1 MYKVR
6 FHLGRGKNFMKWQ
19 VTSNLNTG
27 DGTGAKHIVSYINPQ
42 ENQLAMLGCKLSV
55 QPTAAQK
62 IHDGANK
69 TVCAWIEC
77 EAVQVLEVNRLTPNE
92 QDYRIKFNPRQSPNW
107 TDGYNNVV
115 SGNEYEILF
124 TNDRTLWVVGD
135 AYECGT
141 SDLV

>member
-27 DGTGAKHIVSYINPQ
+27 DGTGAKHIVSYINPE
-42 ENQLAMLGCKLSV
+42 ENQLAMLGCKLSL

-77 EAVQVLEVNRLTPNE
+77 ESVQVLEVNRLKPNE

-115 SGNEYEILF
+115 SGKEYEILF

>member
-27 DGTGAKHIVSYINPQ
+27 DGTGAKHIVSYINPE
-42 ENQLAMLGCKLSV
+42 ENQLAMLGCKLSL

-77 EAVQVLEVNRLTPNE
+77 ESVQVLEVNRLKPNE

-107 TDGYNNVV
+107 TDGYNNIV

-124 TNDRTLWVVGD
+124 TNDRTLWVVGE
-135 AYECGT
+135 AYECGS

>member
-27 DGTGAKHIVSYINPQ
+27 DGTGAKHVVSYVNPQ
-42 ENQLAMLGCKLSV
+42 DNQLAMLGCKLSL

-77 EAVQVLEVNRLTPNE
+77 ESVQVLEVNRLKPNE
-92 QDYRIKFNPRQSPNW
+92 QDYRIKFNPRQNPEW

-124 TNDRTLWVVGD
+124 TNDRTLWVVGET
-135 AYECGT
+135 YECGT

>member
-27 DGTGAKHIVSYINPQ
+27 DGTGAKHVVSYVNPQ
-42 ENQLAMLGCKLSV
+42 ENQLAMLGCKLSL

-77 EAVQVLEVNRLTPNE
+77 EAVQVLEVNRLKPNE
-92 QDYRIKFNPRQSPNW
+92 QDYRIKFNPRQNPEW

>member
-6 FHLGRGKNFMKWQ
+6 FHLGRGTNFMKWQ
-19 VTSNLNTG
+19 ITSNLNTG
-27 DGTGAKHIVSYINPQ
+27 DGTGAKHVVSYVNPQ
-42 ENQLAMLGCKLSV
+42 ENQLAMLGCKLSL

-77 EAVQVLEVNRLTPNE
+77 EAVQVLEVNRLKPNE

-107 TDGYNNVV
+107 TDGYNNIV

>member
-19 VTSNLNTG
+19 VKYLGTEYGG
-27 DGTGAKHIVSYINPQ
+27 DDRVSYVSPQ
-42 ENQLAMLGCKLSV
+42 NNQLAMIGCKLSL

-77 EAVQVLEVNRLTPNE
+77 EAVQVLDVNRLKPNE
-92 QDYRIKFNPRQSPNW
+92 QDYRIKFNPHQSPNW
-107 TDGYNNVV
+107 TDGYNNII
-115 SGNEYEILF
+115 SGNKYEILF
-124 TNDRTLWVVGD
+124 TNDRTLWVVGE

>member
-27 DGTGAKHIVSYINPQ
+27 DGTGAKHVVSYVDPQ
-42 ENQLAMLGCKLSV
+42 DNQLAMLGCKLSL

-77 EAVQVLEVNRLTPNE
+77 ESVQVLEVNRLKPNE
-92 QDYRIKFNPRQSPNW
+92 QDYRIKFNPRQNPEW

-124 TNDRTLWVVGD
+124 TNDRTLWVVGET
-135 AYECGT
+135 YECGT

>member
-27 DGTGAKHIVSYINPQ
+27 DGTGAKHVVSYVNPQ
-42 ENQLAMLGCKLSV
+42 ENQLAMLGCKLSL

-77 EAVQVLEVNRLTPNE
+77 EAVQVLEVNRIKPNE

-124 TNDRTLWVVGD
+124 TNDRTLWVVGE

>member
-6 FHLGRGKNFMKWQ
+6 FHLGRGKHFMHWQ
-19 VTSNLNTG
+19 IKSKLNTG
-27 DGTGAKHIVSYINPQ
+27 DGTGAKEVVNYVYPQ
-42 ENQLAMLGCKLSV
+42 HNQLAMLGCKLSV
-55 QPTAAQK
+55 QSTAAQK

-77 EAVQVLEVNRLTPNE
+77 EAVQVLEANRLKPNE

-107 TDGYNNVV
+107 TDGYNNIV

-141 SDLV
+141 SDMV

>member
-27 DGTGAKHIVSYINPQ
+27 DGTGAKHVVSYVNPQ
-42 ENQLAMLGCKLSV
+42 ENQLAMLGCKLSL

-77 EAVQVLEVNRLTPNE
+77 EAVQVLEVNRLKPNE

-124 TNDRTLWVVGD
+124 TNDRTLWVVGE

>member
-6 FHLGRGKNFMKWQ
+6 FHLGRGEHFMHWQ
-19 VTSNLNTG
+19 IKSKLNTG
-27 DGTGAKHIVSYINPQ
+27 DGTGAKEIVDYVDPLD
-42 ENQLAMLGCKLSV
+42 NQLAMLGCKLSL

-77 EAVQVLEVNRLTPNE
+77 ESVQVLEVNRLKPNE
-92 QDYRIKFNPRQSPNW
+92 QDYRIKFNPRQNPEW

-124 TNDRTLWVVGD
+124 TNDRTLWVVGET
-135 AYECGT
+135 YECGT

>member
-27 DGTGAKHIVSYINPQ
+27 DGTGAKHVVSYVNPQ
-42 ENQLAMLGCKLSV
+42 ENQLAMLGCKLSL

-77 EAVQVLEVNRLTPNE
+77 ESVQVLEVNRLKPNE
-92 QDYRIKFNPRQSPNW
+92 QDYRIKFNPRQNPEW

>member
-6 FHLGRGKNFMKWQ
+6 FHLGRGEHFMHWQ
-19 VTSNLNTG
+19 IKSKLNTG
-27 DGTGAKHIVSYINPQ
+27 DGTGAKEIVDYVDPLD
-42 ENQLAMLGCKLSV
+42 NQLAMLGCKLSL

-62 IHDGANK
+62 MHDGANK

-77 EAVQVLEVNRLTPNE
+77 ESVQVLEVNRLKPNE
-92 QDYRIKFNPRQSPNW
+92 QDYRVKFNPRQNPEW

-115 SGNEYEILF
+115 SGNEYEIIF
-124 TNDRTLWVVGD
+124 TNDRTLWVVGET
-135 AYECGT
+135 YECGT

>member
-6 FHLGRGKNFMKWQ
+6 FHLGRGEHFMHWQ
-19 VTSNLNTG
+19 IKSKLNTG
-27 DGTGAKHIVSYINPQ
+27 DGTGAKEIVDYVDPLD
-42 ENQLAMLGCKLSV
+42 NQLAMLGCKLSL

-77 EAVQVLEVNRLTPNE
+77 ESVQVLEVNRLKPNE
-92 QDYRIKFNPRQSPNW
+92 QDYRIKFNPRQNPEW

-115 SGNEYEILF
+115 SGNEYEIIF
-124 TNDRTLWVVGD
+124 TNDRTLWVVGET
-135 AYECGT
+135 YECGT

>member
-27 DGTGAKHIVSYINPQ
+27 DGTGAKHVVSYVNPQ
-42 ENQLAMLGCKLSV
+42 ENQLAMLGCKLSL

-77 EAVQVLEVNRLTPNE
+77 ESVQVLEVNRLKPNE
-92 QDYRIKFNPRQSPNW
+92 QDYRIKFNPRQNPEW

-135 AYECGT
+135 AYECGS

>member
-1 MYKVR
+1 
-6 FHLGRGKNFMKWQ
+6 
-19 VTSNLNTG
+19 
-27 DGTGAKHIVSYINPQ
+27 
-42 ENQLAMLGCKLSV
+42 MLGCKLSL
-55 QPTAAQK
+55 QPTAAKK

-77 EAVQVLEVNRLTPNE
+77 EAVQVLEVNRLKPNE

-107 TDGYNNVV
+107 TDGYNNIV

-124 TNDRTLWVVGD
+124 TNDRTLWVVGE

>member
-27 DGTGAKHIVSYINPQ
+27 DGTGAKHVVSYVNPQ
-42 ENQLAMLGCKLSV
+42 ENQLAMLGCKLSL

-77 EAVQVLEVNRLTPNE
+77 EAVQVLEVNRLKPNE

>member
-27 DGTGAKHIVSYINPQ
+27 DGTGAKHVVSYVNPQ
-42 ENQLAMLGCKLSV
+42 ENQLAMLGCKLSL

-77 EAVQVLEVNRLTPNE
+77 EAVQVLEVNRLKPNE

-124 TNDRTLWVVGD
+124 TNDRTIWVVGD
-135 AYECGT
+135 AYDCGT

>member
-27 DGTGAKHIVSYINPQ
+27 DGTGAKHVVSYVNPQ
-42 ENQLAMLGCKLSV
+42 ENQLAMLGCKLSL

-77 EAVQVLEVNRLTPNE
+77 ESVQVLEVNRLKPNE

-124 TNDRTLWVVGD
+124 TNDRTLWVVGE

>member
-27 DGTGAKHIVSYINPQ
+27 DGTGAKHVVSYVDPLD
-42 ENQLAMLGCKLSV
+42 NQLAMLGCKLSL

-77 EAVQVLEVNRLTPNE
+77 ESVQVLEVNRLKPNE
-92 QDYRIKFNPRQSPNW
+92 QDYRIKFNPRQNPEW

-124 TNDRTLWVVGD
+124 TNDRTLWVVGET
-135 AYECGT
+135 YECGT

>member
-6 FHLGRGKNFMKWQ
+6 FHLGRGEHFMHWQ
-19 VTSNLNTG
+19 IKSKLNTG
-27 DGTGAKHIVSYINPQ
+27 DGTGAKEIVDYVDPLD
-42 ENQLAMLGCKLSV
+42 NQLAMLGCKLSL

-77 EAVQVLEVNRLTPNE
+77 ESVQVLEVNRLKPNE
-92 QDYRIKFNPRQSPNW
+92 QDYRIKFNPRQNPEW

-124 TNDRTLWVVGD
+124 TNDRTLWVVGE
-135 AYECGT
+135 AYECGS

>member
-6 FHLGRGKNFMKWQ
+6 FHLGRGKNFMNWQ

-77 EAVQVLEVNRLTPNE
+77 EAVQVLEVNRLKPNE

>member
-27 DGTGAKHIVSYINPQ
+27 DGTGAKHVVSYVNPQ
-42 ENQLAMLGCKLSV
+42 GNQLAMLGCKLSL

-77 EAVQVLEVNRLTPNE
+77 ESVQVLEVNRLKPNE
-92 QDYRIKFNPRQSPNW
+92 QDYRIKFNPRQNPEW

-115 SGNEYEILF
+115 SGNEYEIIF
-124 TNDRTLWVVGD
+124 TNDRTLWVVGET
-135 AYECGT
+135 YECGT

>member
-27 DGTGAKHIVSYINPQ
+27 DGTGAKHVVSYINPQ
-42 ENQLAMLGCKLSV
+42 NNQLAMLGCKLSL
-55 QPTAAQK
+55 QPTAAKK

-77 EAVQVLEVNRLTPNE
+77 EAVQVLEVNRLKPNE

-107 TDGYNNVV
+107 TDGYNNIV

-124 TNDRTLWVVGD
+124 TDDRTLWVVGD

>member
-42 ENQLAMLGCKLSV
+42 ENQLAMLGCKLSL

-77 EAVQVLEVNRLTPNE
+77 EAVQVLEVNRIKPNE

-124 TNDRTLWVVGD
+124 TNDRTLWVVGE

>member
-27 DGTGAKHIVSYINPQ
+27 DGTGAKHVVSYVNPQ
-42 ENQLAMLGCKLSV
+42 ENQLAMLGCKLSL

-77 EAVQVLEVNRLTPNE
+77 EAVQVLEVNRLKPNE

-107 TDGYNNVV
+107 TDGYNNII

-124 TNDRTLWVVGD
+124 TNDRTLWVVGE

>member
-27 DGTGAKHIVSYINPQ
+27 DGTGAKHVVSYVNPQ
-42 ENQLAMLGCKLSV
+42 ENQLAMLGCKLSL

-77 EAVQVLEVNRLTPNE
+77 EAVQVLEVNRLKPNE

-107 TDGYNNVV
+107 TDGYNNIV

-124 TNDRTLWVVGD
+124 TNDRTIWVVGD
-135 AYECGT
+135 AYDCGT

>member
-6 FHLGRGKNFMKWQ
+6 FHLGRGKNFMKWE

-27 DGTGAKHIVSYINPQ
+27 DGTGAKHVVSYVNPQ
-42 ENQLAMLGCKLSV
+42 ENQLAMLGCKLSL

-77 EAVQVLEVNRLTPNE
+77 ESVQVLEVNRLKPNE
-92 QDYRIKFNPRQSPNW
+92 QDYRIKFNPRQNPEW

-124 TNDRTLWVVGD
+124 TNDRTLWVVGET
-135 AYECGT
+135 YECGT

>member
-6 FHLGRGKNFMKWQ
+6 FHLGRGEHFMHWQ
-19 VTSNLNTG
+19 IKSKLNTG
-27 DGTGAKHIVSYINPQ
+27 DGTGAKEIVDYVDPLD
-42 ENQLAMLGCKLSV
+42 NQLAMLGCKLSL

-77 EAVQVLEVNRLTPNE
+77 ESVQVLEVNRLKPNE
-92 QDYRIKFNPRQSPNW
+92 QDYRIKFNPRQNPEW

-135 AYECGT
+135 AYECGS

>member
-77 EAVQVLEVNRLTPNE
+77 EAVQVLEVNRLKPNE

-107 TDGYNNVV
+107 TDGYNNIV

>member
-27 DGTGAKHIVSYINPQ
+27 DGTGAKHVVSYINPS
-42 ENQLAMLGCKLSV
+42 ENQLAMLGCKLSL

-77 EAVQVLEVNRLTPNE
+77 ESVQVLEVNRLKPNE
-92 QDYRIKFNPRQSPNW
+92 QDYRIKFNPRQNPEW

-124 TNDRTLWVVGD
+124 TNDRTLWVVGE
-135 AYECGT
+135 AYECGS

>member
-27 DGTGAKHIVSYINPQ
+27 DGTGAKHVVSYVNPQ
-42 ENQLAMLGCKLSV
+42 DNQLAMLGCKLSV

-77 EAVQVLEVNRLTPNE
+77 EAVQVLEVNRLKPNE

-124 TNDRTLWVVGD
+124 TNDRTLWVVGE
-135 AYECGT
+135 AYECGS

>member
-19 VTSNLNTG
+19 ITSNLNTG
-27 DGTGAKHIVSYINPQ
+27 DGTGAKHVVSYVNPQ
-42 ENQLAMLGCKLSV
+42 ENQLAMLGCKLSL

-77 EAVQVLEVNRLTPNE
+77 EAVQVLEVNRLKPNE

-107 TDGYNNVV
+107 TDGYNNIV

>member
-6 FHLGRGKNFMKWQ
+6 FHLGRGEHFMHWQ
-19 VTSNLNTG
+19 IKSKLNTG
-27 DGTGAKHIVSYINPQ
+27 DGTGAKEIVDYVDPLD
-42 ENQLAMLGCKLSV
+42 NQLAMLGCKLSL
-55 QPTAAQK
+55 QPTTAQK

-77 EAVQVLEVNRLTPNE
+77 ESVQVLEVNRLKPNE
-92 QDYRIKFNPRQSPNW
+92 QDYRIKFNPRQKPEW
-107 TDGYNNVV
+107 TDGYNNIV

-124 TNDRTLWVVGD
+124 TNDRTLWVVGE
-135 AYECGT
+135 AYECGS

>member
-27 DGTGAKHIVSYINPQ
+27 DGTGAKHVVSYVNPQ
-42 ENQLAMLGCKLSV
+42 ENQLAMLGCKLSL

-77 EAVQVLEVNRLTPNE
+77 EAVQVLEVNRLKPNE

-107 TDGYNNVV
+107 TDGYNNIV

-124 TNDRTLWVVGD
+124 TNDRTLWVVGE
-135 AYECGT
+135 AYECGS